1 MLNKLQYVWRK
12 FKFSMLLLVCS
23 LIYFSCTDMDSI
35 HEDYLNGEI
44 IYAGKLDTLK
54 IRPGYYRAQ
63 LEGYTQ
69 FLGTSNQI
77 TIEYDEQMISYPI
90 DEDLSDIFSVV
101 IENLDEGS
109 YEFNVYTQDPNGNLS
124 VSQTVAGNVIGDE
137 FISDQNPREVLDY
150 SFEPEG
156 NYVNFYGNAESE
168 YVIYTLVDYEND
180 ENEVIRDTLFF
191 EDNRLRLIDLKP
203 LGFMQTTSVIQS
215 GLDGID
221 SIALSPLDYTLPDLP
236 YSTLN
241 KDFIRLVNMPS
252 DNPGDYNGASPD
264 QYLFDGESVWSGDNE
279 FTYDSGPGSIPFHF
293 TVDLGVKTD
302 LRKVKLNM
310 IDPLI
315 SSANNTTQI
324 QIWGR
329 DNLNFAETAS
339 SSESDFINAS
349 WQLLYEGNVDGQ
361 NSNSSSFIIP
371 PASSLMRYIR
381 VRVTESVGNDS
392 AKFTE
397 LTFYGENTVPIELDK
412 SQFSFANMPSDN
424 PGTFYGANPSQYLWD
439 NNSFWSGDSNG
450 YHSGDNSVP
459 GHFTMDLGVLTE
471 LRSAKIHFRPTWN
484 FTGNNPT
491 ELEIWGRETIEGA
504 ETLPPFESSGNS
516 VISDPVSTSEFE
528 NAGWVLITTEQMDG
542 ANLDFVEF
550 DIPASIM
557 TRYIRLRYTST
568 VADDACQ
575 FIEMEFK
582 GMGEFPVN

>member
-1 MLNKLQYVWRK
+1 
-12 FKFSMLLLVCS
+12 
-23 LIYFSCTDMDSI
+23 MDSI

-315 SSANNTTQI
+315 NSANNTTQI